1 MCCQYLR
8 SLMLKKSMLEVC
20 SRIEDVDLPALTIP
34 FTTSTVRMGVWACGS
49 ASEVFSCGSASEVLL
64 ASMAA
69 ELVRLHFL
77 GQVSL
82 NCSPGL
88 KTMPAELKSLALNHL
103 PD

>member
-1 MCCQYLR
+1 
-8 SLMLKKSMLEVC
+8 MLKKSMLEVC
-20 SRIEDVDLPALTIP
+20 SRIGDVNLPPLTIP
-34 FTTSTVRMGVWACGS
+34 FTTSTVRIGVWACRS

-69 ELVRLHFL
+69 ELVLLHFL